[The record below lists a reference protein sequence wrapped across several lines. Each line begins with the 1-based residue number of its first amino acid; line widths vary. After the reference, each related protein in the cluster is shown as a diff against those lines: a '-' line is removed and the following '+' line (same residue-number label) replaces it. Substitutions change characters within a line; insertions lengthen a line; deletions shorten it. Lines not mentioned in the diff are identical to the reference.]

1 MGKYDDY
8 LVDIDEGE
16 DPYSQYLVDTEEDYE
31 APEEV
36 QEPEEP
42 GFVGSISRGID
53 EMQGSLYGAAG
64 LVGSAVGS
72 ESLRDWGIEGYK
84 RNMAEAEENAAT
96 TAFKDIDSIDDAW
109 TWVKE
114 TGGSLVPSMVEAA
127 AGALVGSV
135 IAPGP
140 GTAAGAFASK
150 TLLKKGIKE
159 AVKKGMKTKFGKEL
173 GKEGLEEAVT
183 KAALTKMGAGAGMF
197 GAVAPVEA
205 GGNYAELLTEHDVDA
220 PFSSAAFGAA
230 AASLELLGGNSRL
243 INSLVPGAGDVIKK
257 ALSKGDRHTAVRVLK
272 EVALNSPAE
281 ALQEMGQEALSALNI
296 VANTDEEFFTQ
307 ENYDRLIE
315 AGAAGALGGFAG
327 GVVQGVTGK
336 PGVETEKDPYADYLV
351 DLHDK
356 MDAAETEDR
365 GSRSVGVRDRR
376 EVEET
381 IDDEDGEDG
390 GTPTTRTGTK
400 VVSGQTGA
408 KDTPLARRAALLKQ
422 IGESK
427 QDKKVREELENI
439 RRTREGSV
447 EERRKDTQAA
457 KASREYV
464 PGTPEWE
471 KQQAEQEGYEYPTP
485 TRRDSGDFENMPT
498 RELRDYVGEE
508 NLPLSKNL
516 NRKPIKRSELIRLA
530 KKRFDAEEQ
539 APAIARARRAGAKQ
553 PVAKHTPPV
562 LRSAPETKTQV
573 EEKAEV
579 TVEEKTGPLWKK
591 KSEEIKADVGAK
603 KVFKDNPGGSWL
615 EGDIEVA
622 KSGGSGSVTAGV
634 RSILLP
640 VDTLL
645 GLKGRNKEHL
655 RIKDGDQR
663 VQKLVADM
671 EENGFREGKEPFLN
685 VEYDGS
691 VNINEGNHRIRA
703 AKLAGITHI
712 PVDISYFAGGER
724 QDGPMSFEKL
734 AEHNKK
740 KEAAKTPKKETPLD
754 RRNLWRKNNVK
765 ELDSKGDISKDYELM
780 ENKDMRNVSQMTE
793 DELAQEYKNH
803 PHINADPEELAVL
816 YYKDEIAL
824 KSIGGHAVFKSL
836 IREGKTDSQK
846 AWARAY
852 EYAKKNYLQ
861 PEEDVNVKDSDKQ
874 KTQVQREL
882 QGELQKGEQDKV
894 QEKEEGVKRTPA
906 GKKLVLPL
914 EGDRGD
920 YLVEYDS
927 DLLERAND
935 MVTELD
941 KMETDFWGDQIPGG
955 GPRFADDLNTLRG
968 KLTGSVERLAMDVK
982 ANKLGYKGKKG
993 KTKEQIQKVRER
1005 VEKILSTDYKNDPK
1019 YKQIDPNR
1027 FPNADKSGI
1036 VEAENPYYNRKYSN
1050 PHTVDGHRVVLAW
1063 TRNYVG
1069 KDFAEKYPE
1078 TKKSPLAQ
1086 EIPSYWVAINESGGT
1101 DGIGSTPERAVE
1113 SLKKNLEKEKKYNYE
1128 LNEKQYSRV
1137 ELVGLPNPRIRS
1149 IAHARGVEKWKTAR
1163 IETLRNGI
1171 LEAQAKQKVA
1181 DEVAEN
1187 IEPDTPEVQYS
1198 VTPDKS
1204 GLTLKD
1210 VQKLFKGQRVHFDKS
1225 GNIVVHTKGGN
1236 KLLIKSVEQVDP
1248 DTYRFKLGHG
1258 HRFNKLTQEVTG
1270 KYEDGVVTVV
1280 KGAGGKFTLTHE
1292 SEHWMEDIGLITPDE
1307 IAALRAKI
1315 KRLHKENKWTTLNKD
1330 NVGGAEDRAEY
1341 IADRMWK
1348 RGDKGVVGKLLQKIV
1363 DIVDSFVN
1371 LFKVTARSV
1380 ERQIESGKIFSRPGG
1395 GVAVNA
1401 PMYQARSL
1409 VGKLAAM
1416 PGFKTWFG
1424 KSILK
1429 HKDGTPLVFF
1439 YSDKASLGA
1448 QPISEIL
1455 EKPGTTVKEADK
1467 EKRKLKRQVI
1477 DGIRSGKYDGAVRFG
1492 TVDELKRLLK
1502 IGKMPVS
1509 REHGAIHAT
1518 PIMGRND
1525 NFVPAYGDYNKH
1537 QMAIVFPKSATQK
1550 KTKAHTKEVLIDKNV
1565 DLNELTFLID
1575 NHSKPYTYKEL
1586 QQLENIDGSGR
1597 KQEGLFKVFAK
1608 ERAATIAGRGT
1619 MPRGVVVKAEN
1630 PYVVDFKG
1638 NPWSESFAEKQIAKA
1653 KANGKDSV
1661 IFKNVKE
1668 GSSTGHQVVVFNSG
1682 RIKSLGSRAQYR
1694 VQKKAAPRTSADIFG
1709 TKKKPIK
1716 ERVDEIRE
1724 SASNWRTK
1732 IFDRFEPIKMLGM
1745 KAYMLHRAIPGV
1757 QSVMNA
1763 LMDHGKLFWNDGSL
1777 DTNERGKG
1785 FLKWLKDLGPDAEHA
1800 FHYIAAKRAELIE
1813 AEDRAKGLKPG
1824 DKGWRTTISKADRD
1838 IIFKEAGKPKTRK
1851 SWDEINKEFQGYNK
1865 NILDLAVQAGLIDP
1879 EMRKVWEK
1887 EWWVPFYRV
1896 FEDKELH
1903 REYVKSPQKGK
1914 KYLSAQIHELR
1925 GSERAIGDPLENVL
1939 RSWTHLIGESMKNI
1953 ARKEAFEAGQNK
1965 TVTVDG
1971 KQVPLFEKVTR
1982 KDTLTFNKVGNNVSI
1997 AFEKDGT
2004 PILSFRENGKPVYFK
2019 VNNSE
2024 LFTAL
2029 ENAPQIFNNP
2039 VMRLMRWFKRLLTA
2053 GVTFG
2058 PAFRIANMM
2067 RDTLHTAIVAKSFI
2081 PIVDSY
2087 RGAVK
2092 ILTRHPDYIS
2102 FMASGNAFGGSYTRA
2117 DNPEAMS
2124 KYIKHIIKKEGKGAT
2139 NRILD
2144 TPAKILRFWEAIG
2157 EASENAARVQLYS
2170 KQKAAGKTHLE
2181 AGFAGRDIMDF
2192 QMSGTSN
2199 IVNFITA
2206 TVPFVNARMQGLYR
2220 MGRGYREDPKGFLVK
2235 GAMLSMA
2242 SLALWARFQDDE
2254 RYKELEDWDRFS
2266 YYHFW
2271 IGDQHFRIPK
2281 PFETGAIFSTMTEA
2295 AANVASGNDEV
2306 THFFDAIG
2314 QTMFDTFAMN
2324 PMPQI
2329 AKPIYEAYTNKNM
2342 FTGRQIVNKYAQD
2355 LSAMGQFDTDPYARP
2370 VTYLAAKLGIS
2381 PKKAEHVLRGY
2392 LGTYGMILMGT
2403 GDVLAKSIGDF
2414 PDLPKTVDRYPFV
2427 GRFVRHSPNKYTKYT
2442 TQFYDLANEMQGLAQ
2457 RINSLKRFNKAD
2469 EIKELQK
2476 DKRKQL
2482 FWRKT
2487 FDRQRRK
2494 LAKINRKMKVIASG
2508 SGVNKQEKIDE
2519 LTIKRNEIT
2528 KRIVTAYLEG
2538 K

>member
-1 MGKYDDY
+1 
-8 LVDIDEGE
+8 
-16 DPYSQYLVDTEEDYE
+16 
-31 APEEV
+31 
-36 QEPEEP
+36 
-42 GFVGSISRGID
+42 
-53 EMQGSLYGAAG
+53 
-64 LVGSAVGS
+64 
-72 ESLRDWGIEGYK
+72 
-84 RNMAEAEENAAT
+84 
-96 TAFKDIDSIDDAW
+96 
-109 TWVKE
+109 
-114 TGGSLVPSMVEAA
+114 
-127 AGALVGSV
+127 
-135 IAPGP
+135 
-140 GTAAGAFASK
+140 
-150 TLLKKGIKE
+150 
-159 AVKKGMKTKFGKEL
+159 
-173 GKEGLEEAVT
+173 
-183 KAALTKMGAGAGMF
+183 
-197 GAVAPVEA
+197 
-205 GGNYAELLTEHDVDA
+205 
-220 PFSSAAFGAA
+220 
-230 AASLELLGGNSRL
+230 
-243 INSLVPGAGDVIKK
+243 
-257 ALSKGDRHTAVRVLK
+257 
-272 EVALNSPAE
+272 
-281 ALQEMGQEALSALNI
+281 
-296 VANTDEEFFTQ
+296 
-307 ENYDRLIE
+307 
-315 AGAAGALGGFAG
+315 
-327 GVVQGVTGK
+327 
-336 PGVETEKDPYADYLV
+336 
-351 DLHDK
+351 
-356 MDAAETEDR
+356 
-365 GSRSVGVRDRR
+365 
-376 EVEET
+376 
-381 IDDEDGEDG
+381 
-390 GTPTTRTGTK
+390 
-400 VVSGQTGA
+400 
-408 KDTPLARRAALLKQ
+408 
-422 IGESK
+422 
-427 QDKKVREELENI
+427 
-439 RRTREGSV
+439 
-447 EERRKDTQAA
+447 
-457 KASREYV
+457 
-464 PGTPEWE
+464 
-471 KQQAEQEGYEYPTP
+471 
-485 TRRDSGDFENMPT
+485 
-498 RELRDYVGEE
+498 
-508 NLPLSKNL
+508 
-516 NRKPIKRSELIRLA
+516 
-530 KKRFDAEEQ
+530 
-539 APAIARARRAGAKQ
+539 
-553 PVAKHTPPV
+553 
-562 LRSAPETKTQV
+562 
-573 EEKAEV
+573 
-579 TVEEKTGPLWKK
+579 
-591 KSEEIKADVGAK
+591 
-603 KVFKDNPGGSWL
+603 
-615 EGDIEVA
+615 
-622 KSGGSGSVTAGV
+622 
-634 RSILLP
+634 
-640 VDTLL
+640 
-645 GLKGRNKEHL
+645 
-655 RIKDGDQR
+655 
-663 VQKLVADM
+663 
-671 EENGFREGKEPFLN
+671 
-685 VEYDGS
+685 
-691 VNINEGNHRIRA
+691 
-703 AKLAGITHI
+703 
-712 PVDISYFAGGER
+712 
-724 QDGPMSFEKL
+724 
-734 AEHNKK
+734 
-740 KEAAKTPKKETPLD
+740 
-754 RRNLWRKNNVK
+754 
-765 ELDSKGDISKDYELM
+765 
-780 ENKDMRNVSQMTE
+780 
-793 DELAQEYKNH
+793 
-803 PHINADPEELAVL
+803 
-816 YYKDEIAL
+816 
-824 KSIGGHAVFKSL
+824 
-836 IREGKTDSQK
+836 
-846 AWARAY
+846 
-852 EYAKKNYLQ
+852 
-861 PEEDVNVKDSDKQ
+861 
-874 KTQVQREL
+874 
-882 QGELQKGEQDKV
+882 
-894 QEKEEGVKRTPA
+894 
-906 GKKLVLPL
+906 
-914 EGDRGD
+914 
-920 YLVEYDS
+920 
-927 DLLERAND
+927 
-935 MVTELD
+935 
-941 KMETDFWGDQIPGG
+941 
-955 GPRFADDLNTLRG
+955 
-968 KLTGSVERLAMDVK
+968 
-982 ANKLGYKGKKG
+982 
-993 KTKEQIQKVRER
+993 
-1005 VEKILSTDYKNDPK
+1005 
-1019 YKQIDPNR
+1019 
-1027 FPNADKSGI
+1027 
-1036 VEAENPYYNRKYSN
+1036 
-1050 PHTVDGHRVVLAW
+1050 
-1063 TRNYVG
+1063 
-1069 KDFAEKYPE
+1069 
-1078 TKKSPLAQ
+1078 
-1086 EIPSYWVAINESGGT
+1086 
-1101 DGIGSTPERAVE
+1101 
-1113 SLKKNLEKEKKYNYE
+1113 
-1128 LNEKQYSRV
+1128 
-1137 ELVGLPNPRIRS
+1137 
-1149 IAHARGVEKWKTAR
+1149 
-1163 IETLRNGI
+1163 
-1171 LEAQAKQKVA
+1171 
-1181 DEVAEN
+1181 
-1187 IEPDTPEVQYS
+1187 
-1198 VTPDKS
+1198 
-1204 GLTLKD
+1204 
-1210 VQKLFKGQRVHFDKS
+1210 
-1225 GNIVVHTKGGN
+1225 
-1236 KLLIKSVEQVDP
+1236 
-1248 DTYRFKLGHG
+1248 
-1258 HRFNKLTQEVTG
+1258 
-1270 KYEDGVVTVV
+1270 
-1280 KGAGGKFTLTHE
+1280 
-1292 SEHWMEDIGLITPDE
+1292 
-1307 IAALRAKI
+1307 
-1315 KRLHKENKWTTLNKD
+1315 
-1330 NVGGAEDRAEY
+1330 
-1341 IADRMWK
+1341 
-1348 RGDKGVVGKLLQKIV
+1348 
-1363 DIVDSFVN
+1363 
-1371 LFKVTARSV
+1371 
-1380 ERQIESGKIFSRPGG
+1380 
-1395 GVAVNA
+1395 
-1401 PMYQARSL
+1401 
-1409 VGKLAAM
+1409 
-1416 PGFKTWFG
+1416 
-1424 KSILK
+1424 
-1429 HKDGTPLVFF
+1429 
-1439 YSDKASLGA
+1439 
-1448 QPISEIL
+1448 
-1455 EKPGTTVKEADK
+1455 
-1467 EKRKLKRQVI
+1467 
-1477 DGIRSGKYDGAVRFG
+1477 
-1492 TVDELKRLLK
+1492 
-1502 IGKMPVS
+1502 MPVS

-2314 QTMFDTFAMN
+2314 QDDVRYVCHESDASN
-2324 PMPQI
+2324 CQ
-2329 AKPIYEAYTNKNM
+2329 
-2342 FTGRQIVNKYAQD
+2342 
-2355 LSAMGQFDTDPYARP
+2355 TD
-2370 VTYLAAKLGIS
+2370 
-2381 PKKAEHVLRGY
+2381 LRGIY
-2392 LGTYGMILMGT
+2392 
-2403 GDVLAKSIGDF
+2403 
-2414 PDLPKTVDRYPFV
+2414 
-2427 GRFVRHSPNKYTKYT
+2427 
-2442 TQFYDLANEMQGLAQ
+2442 Q
-2457 RINSLKRFNKAD
+2457 
-2469 EIKELQK
+2469 
-2476 DKRKQL
+2476 
-2482 FWRKT
+2482 
-2487 FDRQRRK
+2487 
-2494 LAKINRKMKVIASG
+2494 
-2508 SGVNKQEKIDE
+2508 
-2519 LTIKRNEIT
+2519 
-2528 KRIVTAYLEG
+2528 
-2538 K
+2538 